1 MKDALIKINA
11 YQNLV
16 REVDSIRCEKFSHED
31 SSQLNL
37 LLDLWI
43 ELKAETE
50 TRPESI
56 KNRKW
61 RELGF
66 QGDDPSTDFRGMGM
80 LALNCL
86 KYIFKNYTIVLLKI
100 YNFFLKFFS
109 HKT

>member
-11 YQNLV
+11 YNNLI
-16 REVDSIRCEKFSHED
+16 REIDSIRCEIFSHED
-31 SSQLNL
+31 PNQLSL

-43 ELKAETE
+43 GLKAETE

-80 LALNCL
+80 LALNSL
-86 KYIFKNYTIVLLKI
+86 K
-100 YNFFLKFFS
+100 
-109 HKT
+109 